1 MWYWGKRLLPG
12 RALWSENH
20 ILKLHISLTQTLKK
34 CKHIASIYVVHD
46 LSCCSACNK
55 SIRNEAIPECSLA
68 ISLGVSENFFPCLQ
82 IYITPQR
89 FSRLFCLADAAH
101 YYFPPFS
108 FEERA
113 LVGKF
118 YNSQKQV
125 LFISYNV
132 MQTLLTYLNWANG
145 ASQMDCTSRLL
156 FPSLGLRNKI
166 RTYNHHGEWQPLYR
180 RSSGPALPLG
190 GLVAQLCGC
199 LPLREK
205 NHRTVLWQCWPDNS
219 W

>member
-1 MWYWGKRLLPG
+1 MKPYP
-12 RALWSENH
+12 S
-20 ILKLHISLTQTLKK
+20 
-34 CKHIASIYVVHD
+34 VHWPFH
-46 LSCCSACNK
+46 LGWVK
-55 SIRNEAIPECSLA
+55 IFSLA
-68 ISLGVSENFFPCLQ
+68 SKIISRHKDFPAFSAWRTPR
-82 IYITPQR
+82 IITSCHFHLKR
-89 FSRLFCLADAAH
+89 GRS
-101 YYFPPFS
+101 S
-108 FEERA
+108 
-113 LVGKF
+113 VNF

-199 LPLREK
+199 PPLREK